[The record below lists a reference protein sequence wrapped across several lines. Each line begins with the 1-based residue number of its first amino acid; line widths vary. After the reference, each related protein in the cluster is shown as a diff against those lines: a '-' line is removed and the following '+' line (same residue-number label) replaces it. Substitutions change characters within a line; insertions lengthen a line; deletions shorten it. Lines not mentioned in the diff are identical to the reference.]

1 MPTRMIA
8 AVLAAAACTTTLATS
23 AGSAVAESDDPAP
36 APTLADVL
44 LSDGN
49 QFDANPFDYD
59 IVTEAVLLFPDLV
72 AAASDPNAELTVF
85 LPNDWAFRKLVADL
99 TGRWPLRE
107 QAVFDAVAALGT
119 ETVATVLQYHIV
131 PGPPI
136 SFEAATQ
143 SDGAE
148 LTTLQGATI
157 EVDVAGRWWKAG
169 ATDRQRPRCARRASR
184 SSRSGRPGVQRLRP
198 RHRQRVATDRPL
210 IRLGAA
216 RRRRRWAAGPRMS
229 APDRSSDGPTPRRS
243 PVAQRAVDL
252 LERGVPAVQVVHL
265 AGYADQ
271 PHLTRSLK
279 RLVGQTPSRIA
290 RAP

>member
-119 ETVATVLQYHIV
+119 QTVATVLQYHIV

-157 EVDVAGRWWKAG
+157 EVDVAGRWWKVVRLI
-169 ATDRQRPRCARRASR
+169 DNDPDARDARVVHPEVGGQASNGFAHGID
-184 SSRSGRPGVQRLRP
+184 SVLRP
-198 RHRQRVATDRPL
+198 
-210 IRLGAA
+210 I
-216 RRRRRWAAGPRMS
+216 
-229 APDRSSDGPTPRRS
+229 
-243 PVAQRAVDL
+243 DL
-252 LERGVPAVQVVHL
+252 
-265 AGYADQ
+265 
-271 PHLTRSLK
+271 
-279 RLVGQTPSRIA
+279 
-290 RAP
+290 

>member
-119 ETVATVLQYHIV
+119 RDRRDRAAV
-131 PGPPI
+131 PHRPRP
-136 SFEAATQ
+136 AH
-143 SDGAE
+143 
-148 LTTLQGATI
+148 L
-157 EVDVAGRWWKAG
+157 VRGRHAVRRRRAHDAPRRDDRGRRGRALVESG
-169 ATDRQRPRCARRASR
+169 ATDRQRPRCS
-184 SSRSGRPGVQRLRP
+184 RP
-198 RHRQRVATDRPL
+198 RESFIPKW
-210 IRLGAA
+210 AA
-216 RRRRRWAAGPRMS
+216 RRPTASPTAS
-229 APDRSSDGPTPRRS
+229 TACCDRSTSDQARRS
-243 PVAQRAVDL
+243 PTSQAL
-252 LERGVPAVQVVHL
+252 G
-265 AGYADQ
+265 G
-271 PHLTRSLK
+271 
-279 RLVGQTPSRIA
+279 
-290 RAP
+290 RAPACRPGSIVRWSDEFR